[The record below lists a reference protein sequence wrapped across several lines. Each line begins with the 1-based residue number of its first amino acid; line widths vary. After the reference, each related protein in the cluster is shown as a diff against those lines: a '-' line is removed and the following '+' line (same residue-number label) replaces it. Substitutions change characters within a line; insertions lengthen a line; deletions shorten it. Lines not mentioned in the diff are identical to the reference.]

1 MGDTSPHPK
10 KMMTNSD
17 PTGHISPQA
26 LYFPVYKRLFTRHQ
40 ILLAILRVGLDDC
53 LHFTG

>member
-1 MGDTSPHPK
+1 MGDLHPK
-10 KMMTNSD
+10 KMMTNSY
-17 PTGHISPQA
+17 PAGHISPQA
-26 LYFPVYKRLFTRHQ
+26 LYFTVYKHLFSHHQ